1 MSGVFSAD
9 EWCLIAQ
16 HLEWHQTL
24 VNLMC
29 TSEFVYNAVK
39 KQWHKMKKEKYYD
52 ARMEVAMWNAQ
63 GGKFVGRTDGEMTE
77 FYVRSGKHRMAG
89 RLIGRE
95 WLKEPYEV
103 KSVEWFM
110 HVGDAFENKEIIR
123 KLVDALDSL
132 RKDATKSEKRIKMA
146 NK

>member
-9 EWCLIAQ
+9 VWSVIAQ

-29 TSEFVYNAVK
+29 ASEFVYNAVK

-63 GGKFVGRTDGEMTE
+63 GGKFVGRTDGEVTE
-77 FYVRSGKHRMAG
+77 FYVVSGKHRMSA
-89 RLIGRE
+89 RSIGRE

-103 KSVEWFM
+103 RGVEWDM
-110 HVGDAFENKEIIR
+110 HVGEAWENREIIR
-123 KLVDALDSL
+123 KVVDAMDSL
-132 RKDATKSEKRIKMA
+132 KKDAMKRIKLG